1 MALLVSMLACGI
13 EKGDEV
19 IIPDRT
25 WIATA
30 HAILLLG
37 AVPVIVDTKCI
48 SPIIDE
54 SLIESVI
61 TTKTKAIVP
70 VHMNGRAADMS
81 SIQAIASKYS
91 LFIIED
97 AAQAFMSKTN
107 NTFLGTIGDIGCF
120 SLSMAKLISTGQGGF
135 LVTKSLDLANKIKRI
150 RTHGLDTV
158 YNPSS
163 WGILGGNF
171 RYTDIQASIG
181 RNQLKSLQHKISH
194 CQLIYNSYK
203 RGLSSLSDKF
213 SLIEVSIQSGELPI
227 YNEYQCSHR
236 QELLDFLAHHGVNSR
251 PFYPSI
257 SQASYLPSES
267 TGNRTF

>member
-91 LFIIED
+91 LLL
-97 AAQAFMSKTN
+97 SKMLHRLLCQKPTIHSWYDWRHRL
-107 NTFLGTIGDIGCF
+107 FLTLNG
-120 SLSMAKLISTGQGGF
+120 
-135 LVTKSLDLANKIKRI
+135 
-150 RTHGLDTV
+150 
-158 YNPSS
+158 
-163 WGILGGNF
+163 
-171 RYTDIQASIG
+171 
-181 RNQLKSLQHKISH
+181 
-194 CQLIYNSYK
+194 
-203 RGLSSLSDKF
+203 
-213 SLIEVSIQSGELPI
+213 
-227 YNEYQCSHR
+227 
-236 QELLDFLAHHGVNSR
+236 
-251 PFYPSI
+251 
-257 SQASYLPSES
+257 
-267 TGNRTF
+267 

>member
-1 MALLVSMLACGI
+1 M
-13 EKGDEV
+13 
-19 IIPDRT
+19 
-25 WIATA
+25 
-30 HAILLLG
+30 
-37 AVPVIVDTKCI
+37 
-48 SPIIDE
+48 
-54 SLIESVI
+54 
-61 TTKTKAIVP
+61 
-70 VHMNGRAADMS
+70 
-81 SIQAIASKYS
+81 
-91 LFIIED
+91 
-97 AAQAFMSKTN
+97 
-107 NTFLGTIGDIGCF
+107 
-120 SLSMAKLISTGQGGF
+120 
-135 LVTKSLDLANKIKRI
+135 
-150 RTHGLDTV
+150 DTV

-227 YNEYQCSHR
+227 YNEFQCSHR

-267 TGNRTF
+267 TGNRTFLNSINLSRKGIYLPSGTNLPIESVDKVISLIHRFFSELPS